1 MEDKI
6 PIDYRDYSNGALAFI
21 PAAILFLSLVIIAVW
36 YFSTGAPAILGV
48 EFTGGTEVR
57 VSIDDSAEIENVEDI
72 FEEEPTSIQS
82 VSTSDTYIVTF
93 PSDTDTNTVEQQIQ
107 STDGATVLAVDS
119 VSASFGSN
127 TQQVA
132 LGGLLV
138 AFGGMSIIVF
148 LFFRSFIPSLTVILS
163 AFSDIMVPI
172 AIMNITG
179 IEMTLGTVAA
189 LLMLIGYSVD
199 SDIVLN
205 DHILRQPGDFYES
218 TFRAMTT
225 GLTMSL
231 TSMSAMAVLAISA
244 FIFQIEILAAI
255 GFILAVGIT
264 VDIMNTYLLNLSILR
279 WYQLGDDYER
289 N

>member
-57 VSIDDSAEIENVEDI
+57 VSIDDSADIENVEDI

-93 PSDTDTNTVEQQIQ
+93 PSDTDTNTVEQQIR